1 MLTRSLETSAHPTG
15 RRRSRLAPLGWRLL
29 ARRLTVARSRS
40 LQVQD
45 RVDAARARHLHR
57 HVYGRRDA

>member
-1 MLTRSLETSAHPTG
+1 MLTRSLVTSAHTAG
-15 RRRSRLAPLGWRLL
+15 RRRSRWTPPGWRLL
-29 ARRLTVARSRS
+29 TQRLTVARSRS

-45 RVDAARARHLHR
+45 RVDATRTRHLHR

>member
-1 MLTRSLETSAHPTG
+1 MLTRSLVTGAAG
-15 RRRSRLAPLGWRLL
+15 RRRPQLAPPGWRLL
-29 ARRLTVARSRS
+29 TRRLTVARHRS

-45 RVDAARARHLHR
+45 RVEATRARHLHR

>member
-1 MLTRSLETSAHPTG
+1 MFTRSLVTSAHPAST
-15 RRRSRLAPLGWRLL
+15 RRSRLAPPGWRLL
-29 ARRLTVARSRS
+29 TRRLTVARGRS

-45 RVDAARARHLHR
+45 RVDATRARHLHR

>member
-1 MLTRSLETSAHPTG
+1 MLTRSLATSTRPAG
-15 RRRSRLAPLGWRLL
+15 RRRSRLVPPGWRLL
-29 ARRLTVARSRS
+29 TRRLTVARQRS

-45 RVDAARARHLHR
+45 RVDATRTRAPHR

>member
-1 MLTRSLETSAHPTG
+1 MLTRSLVTSALTAG
-15 RRRSRLAPLGWRLL
+15 RRRPRLAPRGWRLL

-45 RVDAARARHLHR
+45 RVDATRTRHLQR

>member
-1 MLTRSLETSAHPTG
+1 MWTRSLETSAHQTD
-15 RRRSRLAPLGWRLL
+15 RRRARLALPGWRLL
-29 ARRLTVARSRS
+29 TRRLSVARSRS

-45 RVDAARARHLHR
+45 RVDATRTRHLHR